1 MELRLRPYK
10 PCDAEKIVSW
20 IKDEETLRKWSAD
33 KFGAFPITSED
44 INNKYLENNGDCI
57 EPDNFYPLIA
67 FDDDGV
73 VGHLILRYKDTEK
86 KVIRLGLVII
96 DDTKRGK
103 GYGKQML
110 ILAIKY
116 AFDIF
121 GAEKIT
127 LGVFD
132 NNEPAYCCYKAAGFI
147 ENGEEM
153 FCEIFGK
160 QWRNVELEIKKQA

>member
-1 MELRLRPYK
+1 MYQK
-10 PCDAEKIVSW
+10 Y
-20 IKDEETLRKWSAD
+20 
-33 KFGAFPITSED
+33 TS
-44 INNKYLENNGDCI
+44 
-57 EPDNFYPLIA
+57 
-67 FDDDGV
+67 
-73 VGHLILRYKDTEK
+73 H
-86 KVIRLGLVII
+86 
-96 DDTKRGK
+96 
-103 GYGKQML
+103 
-110 ILAIKY
+110 

-160 QWRNVELEIKKQA
+160 QWRNVEMEIKK

>member
-1 MELRLRPYK
+1 MNPAMQK
-10 PCDAEKIVSW
+10 
-20 IKDEETLRKWSAD
+20 KDEETLSKWSAD

-67 FDDDGV
+67 FD
-73 VGHLILRYKDTEK
+73 IL
-86 KVIRLGLVII
+86 
-96 DDTKRGK
+96 
-103 GYGKQML
+103 
-110 ILAIKY
+110 
-116 AFDIF
+116 

-132 NNEPAYCCYKAAGFI
+132 NNKTAFCCYKAVGFI

-153 FCEIFGK
+153 FCEMFGK
-160 QWRNVELEIKKQA
+160 QWRNVEMEIKK